1 MAVTVAAG
9 AGVTAAVAVAVMT
22 ESVVVA
28 ARS

>member
-9 AGVTAAVAVAVMT
+9 ARATTAVAVAQMT